1 MTLGERMKEIRRNA
15 GMKQAEFGALFG
27 VKEGTVTSWETGL
40 RNPSNAILSAIC
52 EKFSVNREWLETGK
66 GEMLRQL
73 SEDEELEL
81 IFDQIHMSTD
91 PTIRA
96 IIRNLYGARV
106 ARSVT
111 IQYGGSM
118 NPKNAAEL
126 LAQPD
131 IDGGLI
137 GGASLKPEQFVE
149 IINAANQ
156 E

>member
-15 GMKQAEFGALFG
+15 GIKQAEFGALFG

-52 EKFSVNREWLETGK
+52 EKFSVNREWLKTGE

-81 IFDQIHMSTD
+81 IFDQIHMSTG

-96 IIRNLYGARV
+96 IIRAYCKLPDNAKAAVRQLIMDAE
-106 ARSVT
+106 AQ
-111 IQYGGSM
+111 I
-118 NPKNAAEL
+118 KNAGDES
-126 LAQPD
+126 P
-131 IDGGLI
+131 GE
-137 GGASLKPEQFVE
+137 K
-149 IINAANQ
+149 
-156 E
+156 

>member
-1 MTLGERMKEIRRNA
+1 MTLGERMKEVRRNA
-15 GMKQAEFGALFG
+15 GIKQAEFGALFG

-52 EKFSVNREWLETGK
+52 EKFSVNREWLLTGE

-96 IIRNLYGARV
+96 IIRAYWKLPDNAKAAVRQFIMAAAGDQCHHRPQQRQAGRHLRPYQPAGQAG
-106 ARSVT
+106 RS
-111 IQYGGSM
+111 
-118 NPKNAAEL
+118 
-126 LAQPD
+126 
-131 IDGGLI
+131 
-137 GGASLKPEQFVE
+137 
-149 IINAANQ
+149 
-156 E
+156 

>member
-15 GMKQAEFGALFG
+15 GIKQAEFSALVG

-52 EKFSVNREWLETGK
+52 EKFSVNREWLLTGE

-91 PTIRA
+91 PTIHA
-96 IIRNLYGARV
+96 IIRAYWRLPDNAKAAVRQFIMD
-106 ARSVT
+106 ADDQ
-111 IQYGGSM
+111 I
-118 NPKNAAEL
+118 KNAGDESPARQARKNWKL
-126 LAQPD
+126 
-131 IDGGLI
+131 
-137 GGASLKPEQFVE
+137 
-149 IINAANQ
+149 
-156 E
+156 